1 MIPPENSIQNNKLV
15 LEKKDKN
22 MEDKDKLQVLLLPM
36 VVKILAKEKV
46 IRT

>member
-1 MIPPENSIQNNKLV
+1 MIPLENSIQNNKLV